1 MRVSITQTAIKI
13 TKHLKQFF
21 LIYYILLIR
30 SSRHLVNCG
39 FAWHVFN
46 SCTIVVLLGMFLLL
60 AITIR
65 SCLWYLQENKSP

>member
-30 SSRHLVNCG
+30 SSRHLVN
-39 FAWHVFN
+39 